1 MTQDPAKRSWVR
13 RYFEFPLI
21 WKFAIAL
28 VLGLISGLI
37 VGPSI
42 AVLEPLG
49 NLFLQLLQMLVIP
62 LVLLTLLSG
71 VASISP
77 SQMGRVGGKIIGY
90 YLVTSAVAI
99 IIGMGLAL
107 LIRPGLGLDM
117 PGGGEEPEE
126 SPALTDVILNIF
138 PENMFEA
145 MVEGNVLAVIFVAVI
160 AGLALGWMLHGDN
173 ERLRVLAQPVKDLSD
188 AGTEIMFLIVRGVL
202 EYGPIGVFALIAV
215 VVGETGTDSLLPML
229 ELTGTVY
236 AGIAIM
242 ILAYAVLLLLFKV
255 DLRQFFGAAKDPML
269 TAYVT
274 RSSSG
279 TLPVTMR
286 AADKLGIKEGIHGFS
301 LPLGATINMDGTALY
316 VGVSTLFV
324 ANVAGVDLTLVQML
338 QVVAVGV
345 LASIGTAGVP
355 GAGLI
360 MLSLA
365 ITQAGL
371 PFAPV
376 ALVAGVD
383 ALLDMARTMTNVT
396 GDLTGTR
403 IVAQS
408 ERGMVEGHG
417 TTRGRSRAH
426 PRSDATAAPS
436 D

>member
-1 MTQDPAKRSWVR
+1 MMYAGVHIKAPVAGIAMGLVKTGEEYAI
-13 RYFEFPLI
+13 LI
-21 WKFAIAL
+21 DILGMEDAL
-28 VLGLISGLI
+28 GDVDFFFFQAEDGIRAGHVTGVQTCALPI
-37 VGPSI
+37 
-42 AVLEPLG
+42 
-49 NLFLQLLQMLVIP
+49 
-62 LVLLTLLSG
+62 LTLLSG

-236 AGIAIM
+236 AGVAIM

-316 VGVSTLFV
+316 VGVSTL
-324 ANVAGVDLTLVQML
+324 
-338 QVVAVGV
+338 
-345 LASIGTAGVP
+345 
-355 GAGLI
+355 
-360 MLSLA
+360 
-365 ITQAGL
+365 
-371 PFAPV
+371 
-376 ALVAGVD
+376 
-383 ALLDMARTMTNVT
+383 
-396 GDLTGTR
+396 
-403 IVAQS
+403 
-408 ERGMVEGHG
+408 
-417 TTRGRSRAH
+417 RGRLK
-426 PRSDATAAPS
+426 
-436 D
+436 

>member
-1 MTQDPAKRSWVR
+1 MEQAAENKSIVR
-13 RYFEFPLI
+13 RYFRFPLI

-28 VLGLISGLI
+28 VLGLIVGLI
-37 VGPSI
+37 VGPPI
-42 AVLEPLG
+42 AVLQPLG
-49 NLFLQLLQMLVIP
+49 DLFLRLLQMLVIP

-99 IIGMGLAL
+99 IIGIGLAL
-107 LIRPGLGLDM
+107 LVRPGTGLDM
-117 PGGGEEPEE
+117 PSDGGEPEE
-126 SPALTDVILNIF
+126 APALTEVVLNIF
-138 PENMFEA
+138 PENIFQA
-145 MVEGNVLAVIFVAVI
+145 MAEGNVLAVIFVAVI
-160 AGLALGWMLHGDN
+160 AGLALGWMLHGEN
-173 ERLRVLAQPVKDLSD
+173 ERLRDLAQPVKKLSA

-215 VVGETGTDSLLPML
+215 VVGETGTESLLPML

-242 ILAYAVLLLLFKV
+242 ILFYAALLLLFKV
-255 DLRQFFGAAKDPML
+255 NVRKFFGAAKDPML
-269 TAYVT
+269 TAYIT

-286 AADKLGIKEGIHGFS
+286 AADKLGIREGIHGFS

-324 ANVAGVDLTLVQML
+324 ANVAGVELTIVQLL

-403 IVAQS
+403 IVARS
-408 ERGMVEGHG
+408 ERGMVDGPATEN
-417 TTRGRSRAH
+417 RRH
-426 PRSDATAAPS
+426 PTHA
-436 D
+436 